1 MRYNPET
8 ERGILLDEINR
19 QCWQAVDQRRSHKPI
34 LPSPARVWDCQVGG
48 WTTVIR

>member
-8 ERGILLDEINR
+8 ERGILLNDVNR
-19 QCWQAVDQRRSHKPI
+19 QCWQAVDQRRNENPTLI
-34 LPSPARVWDCQVGG
+34 TLARVWDCRNGG